1 MGFHSKPVCK
11 LQFDSVGVYV
21 FSFPGV
27 QSDSAATVVQTAGG
41 VGVYVYEAHVA
52 RRMRPM
58 YATLYSYPSR
68 VSLINQDHS
77 FQQTPLC

>member
-1 MGFHSKPVCK
+1 
-11 LQFDSVGVYV
+11 V

-41 VGVYVYEAHVA
+41 VGVYVYVAHEA
-52 RRMRPM
+52 RPMRSM

-68 VSLINQDHS
+68 VSQINQDHT
-77 FQQTPLC
+77 FQHLGIF